1 MRDRKFFSIHEI
13 NEAIAEKLE
22 ELNNRP
28 FQRMAGT
35 RRSAWLEEEKPY
47 MLPLPAV
54 PFETAVWS
62 VAKVPND
69 YLVSD
74 GRNKYSVPHNL
85 IGENVDIRVTKTTV
99 EVFYHGSPVSEAIMD
114 RIIHNAY
121 EVLVDGRV
129 SMRERNGLKSSL
141 NEGGGE
147 DA

>member
-1 MRDRKFFSIHEI
+1 MRFAQTWIIAALRERKFFSIREM

-54 PFETAVWS
+54 PFEAAVWS

-74 GRNKYSVPHNL
+74 GRNKYSVPYNL
-85 IGENVDIRVTKTTV
+85 IGEKVDIRVTKTAV
-99 EVFYHGSPVSEAIMD
+99 EVFCHGS
-114 RIIHNAY
+114 
-121 EVLVDGRV
+121 RV
-129 SMRERNGLKSSL
+129 AGHRRLQTIQREPLKSSHA
-141 NEGGGE
+141 EGGVQ